1 MQPFSAVSNLKY
13 ITPTTIATGATF
25 TVPYPTGQN
34 QASLTGTTL
43 GQLALASGDA
53 FPQASSGNG
62 TVAFAFGASNIT
74 VTNNTGVAIPAN
86 TEMFLSF
93 GAVDINGSY
102 NVTTPRKVQAL
113 ANT

>member
-1 MQPFSAVSNLKY
+1 MQPFSAIANLKY
-13 ITPTTIATGATF
+13 LNTAAVANAATF
-25 TVPYPTGQN
+25 TIPYPTGQT

-43 GQLALASGDA
+43 GQMALASGEA
-53 FPQASSGNG
+53 FPQASSGAG
-62 TVAFAFGASNIT
+62 AVAFAFGASNIT
-74 VTNNTGVAIPAN
+74 VTNNTGITLPAN
-86 TEMFLSF
+86 AELFFSF